1 MKKSNNIYSSTQL
14 LKDNKCYKYIYWFTV
29 KCLSGFR
36 GQSSENQAIS
46 HVNVLIPYYSLMG
59 PNAVFMMSGG
69 EEASSRPLS
78 FRLLS
83 GWQGD
88 MSWQIYCPPPPMP
101 KKQLAINQSTA
112 GGLTGPG
119 LTPWHPGLYLKKDTH
134 TLTLTLTLFPSLN
147 NISNS
152 WDCCHVFGLRCC
164 SPGATCTDRR
174 GWAIRHTRV
183 QLLDFHITATTLRRI
198 INRLGSR
205 SSSLIGLIHSVLQT
219 KTNHAGVV
227 LQG

>member
-1 MKKSNNIYSSTQL
+1 MLQI
-14 LKDNKCYKYIYWFTV
+14 YIYWFTV

-46 HVNVLIPYYSLMG
+46 HANVLIRYYSLME
-59 PNAVFMMSGG
+59 PNVVFMMSGG
-69 EEASSRPLS
+69 EEAFGRPLS
-78 FRLLS
+78 FRPLS

-88 MSWQIYCPPPPMP
+88 MSWQIYCPSPPLSMP

-152 WDCCHVFGLRCC
+152 WDCCHVFALHCVAVHPAPPAPTSVDELSDIPEC
-164 SPGATCTDRR
+164 SCL
-174 GWAIRHTRV
+174 I
-183 QLLDFHITATTLRRI
+183 FTLRPR
-198 INRLGSR
+198 RWG
-205 SSSLIGLIHSVLQT
+205 GLLTV
-219 KTNHAGVV
+219 
-227 LQG
+227 